1 MVGCGNA
8 DERLEF
14 TAGFDVLA
22 EDEDKSLEASLSNF
36 DTRPLVLS
44 SIFSADMNRAKTKQN
59 GHR

>member
-1 MVGCGNA
+1 MAGCGNA
-8 DERLEF
+8 VERL
-14 TAGFDVLA
+14 AGFDVL
-22 EDEDKSLEASLSNF
+22 EEGEDKSLEASLSSS